1 MRKIFRL
8 AQCALLM
15 VGLLIFGVVGVSAD
29 EVIAVDPIATEAQQ
43 VIVVAQGN
51 SEWESLRELVIIVM
65 SGLVGLGTLYVLFR
79 SSPADFSERALEN
92 VSKLIKDIAE
102 YQKQAEL
109 TPTKLDDLAGYL
121 AMFSAEQLREALRR
135 QTDQP
140 PEAPLVG

>member
-1 MRKIFRL
+1 MRRFKL
-8 AQCALLM
+8 AEVALLL
-15 VGLLIFGVVGVSAD
+15 VGLLVFAVIGVSAD
-29 EVIAVDPIATEAQQ
+29 ESIAVDPIPTEREQ
-43 VIVVAQGN
+43 VIVVDQGN

-121 AMFSAEQLREALRR
+121 AMFSAEQLQEALRR
-135 QTDQP
+135 KIIPEGSNPP
-140 PEAPLVG
+140 PE